1 MRSETAVY
9 ANRRA
14 QIAVERTGWRPLQCI
29 SNQVSGQSLSKTGIF
44 ADAAGDFRRLAP
56 QNQGIGSLET
66 KSNARKA
73 GISGPISRFFESLAG
88 RRNAW
93 LGREDS
99 NHDILSLQTPFEMSG
114 EFRPISWKCRAGD
127 FRNYLS
133 RIWERQRPDKLL
145 ACFGPVSGRPDV
157 SREVGQGPYA
167 NVRFGSPCLRAG
179 LES

>member
-1 MRSETAVY
+1 MFDRPSHLPSCPGDVFQRRSFHCSYQSFSRPRGCPRISACAASGGSTRLTAPDTTAFDVEKRDSSPDRKSPPILGLS
-9 ANRRA
+9 ANPGGSFSGA
-14 QIAVERTGWRPLQCI
+14 ATG
-29 SNQVSGQSLSKTGIF
+29 
-44 ADAAGDFRRLAP
+44 
-56 QNQGIGSLET
+56 
-66 KSNARKA
+66 
-73 GISGPISRFFESLAG
+73 
-88 RRNAW
+88 W

>member
-1 MRSETAVY
+1 MPPSSRSARSETAVS
-9 ANRRA
+9 ANRWA

-29 SNQVSGQSLSKTGIF
+29 SNQVSGQSLCKTGIF

-56 QNQGIGSLET
+56 QNQGIGGLET

-99 NHDILSLQTPFEMSG
+99 NLRMVESKSTALPLGDAPTAGKQQDRPCGFPFG
-114 EFRPISWKCRAGD
+114 
-127 FRNYLS
+127 N
-133 RIWERQRPDKLL
+133 
-145 ACFGPVSGRPDV
+145 
-157 SREVGQGPYA
+157 
-167 NVRFGSPCLRAG
+167 AG
-179 LES
+179 L

>member
-1 MRSETAVY
+1 MT
-9 ANRRA
+9 
-14 QIAVERTGWRPLQCI
+14 
-29 SNQVSGQSLSKTGIF
+29 
-44 ADAAGDFRRLAP
+44 GDFRQLAP
-56 QNQGIGSLET
+56 EDRRIGSLET
-66 KSNARKA
+66 KPSAQKAR
-73 GISGPISRFFESLAG
+73 IYFPISRFSASLAE
-88 RRNAW
+88 RRTGW

-99 NHDILSLQTPFEMSG
+99 NHDILSLQTPFEMSE